1 MGLEGPGTSEDE
13 LWEVGSRAAIR
24 EHLIELVDARLEAKE
39 AEIGETDWPMVER
52 VVLLRTIDS
61 LWVEHLTELDDMRR
75 GIGLRGYAQQD
86 PLVEFRREAYN
97 LYAELRGFIRHQLA
111 SSILRVQITRN
122 DPPPPQPLAG
132 PGQPEQASQPGA
144 PAEAANAPGGA
155 PQQVASAGRAGR
167 EAAAGNAI
175 LGSIARG
182 LPAAP
187 AVRAVREQLG
197 DEVVGTSNGSNGSG
211 SLRPGFAPDGRRMGR
226 NDVCFCGSGLKYKKC
241 HGR

>member
-1 MGLEGPGTSEDE
+1 
-13 LWEVGSRAAIR
+13 
-24 EHLIELVDARLEAKE
+24 
-39 AEIGETDWPMVER
+39 
-52 VVLLRTIDS
+52 
-61 LWVEHLTELDDMRR
+61 MRR

-111 SSILRVQITRN
+111 SSILRVQINRQE
-122 DPPPPQPLAG
+122 PPPPQPLAG
-132 PGQPEQASQPGA
+132 PGQPGQSDAAAQAGQGTPTASE
-144 PAEAANAPGGA
+144 PARPLAATA
-155 PQQVASAGRAGR
+155 RAGR

>member
-1 MGLEGPGTSEDE
+1 MGLDGPGTSEDD
-13 LWEVGSRAAIR
+13 LWAVGAREGIR
-24 EHLIELVDARLEAKE
+24 EHLRELVDGKLEAKS
-39 AEIGETDWPMVER
+39 AEVGENDWPAVER
-52 VVLLRTIDS
+52 VILLRTIDS

-111 SSILRVQITRN
+111 SSILRVQINRT
-122 DPPPPQPLAG
+122 DPAAAQPLPGPGQPLAG
-132 PGQPEQASQPGA
+132 PGQPETPAAAA
-144 PAEAANAPGGA
+144 PR
-155 PQQVASAGRAGR
+155 QVASSGQAGR

-175 LGSIARG
+175 LGTIARG
-182 LPAAP
+182 LPPAP
-187 AVRAVREQLG
+187 AVRAVKEQLG
-197 DEVVGTSNGSNGSG
+197 DEVVGSSSGTNGSG
-211 SLRPGFAPDGRRMGR
+211 ALRPGFAPDGRRMGR